1 MYLPNI
7 SNSTFTVSF
16 NLKFFKLV
24 SLSVCGI
31 IFKIIFLL
39 KILEIVKET
48 PLIEIEAFSSKC
60 FINFLFLNSSFKIHE
75 LSINKIFLTLAV
87 VST

>member
-7 SNSTFTVSF
+7 SNSTLTVSF
-16 NLKFFKLV
+16 NLKFFRLV

-39 KILEIVKET
+39 EILEIVKET

-75 LSINKIFLTLAV
+75 LSTNKIFLTLAV